1 MDKISW
7 WNTNFGESEIERVVQ
22 SMRNKCIS
30 QGRVTEEFE
39 RNLSEFLEV
48 ENVIAVSNGSSAIL
62 IALMAV
68 GISPG
73 DEVIIPNRT
82 WIATAH
88 AIHILG
94 AKVVIVD
101 VEKDRPI
108 IDASLIEEK
117 VTLKTKA
124 IIPVHMNGRSCDM
137 KVINTIAKKHR
148 LFVIED
154 AAQAIAS
161 RNSNGYLGVQSDMG
175 CFSLSVAKTISTG
188 QGGFVVTN
196 NKDLA
201 VKIRAIRTQ
210 GVESV
215 KDPKEWEMPGFNFRF
230 NDILASIGLEQLK
243 RLPERIKHLR
253 KLYTEY
259 EKGLK
264 ESEFDL
270 IKVDL
275 SIGEVPVY
283 NEFLVRDR
291 SQWIR
296 KLQNLN
302 IETRPFYPNISDA
315 RYLSKDNASYFNSV
329 KKDNASYFNSV
340 KYSKKGIYLPSGPNQ
355 EVKSA
360 LKCIQYII
368 GN

>member
-1 MDKISW
+1 
-7 WNTNFGESEIERVVQ
+7 
-22 SMRNKCIS
+22 
-30 QGRVTEEFE
+30 
-39 RNLSEFLEV
+39 
-48 ENVIAVSNGSSAIL
+48 
-62 IALMAV
+62 
-68 GISPG
+68 
-73 DEVIIPNRT
+73 
-82 WIATAH
+82 
-88 AIHILG
+88 
-94 AKVVIVD
+94 
-101 VEKDRPI
+101 
-108 IDASLIEEK
+108 
-117 VTLKTKA
+117 
-124 IIPVHMNGRSCDM
+124 
-137 KVINTIAKKHR
+137 
-148 LFVIED
+148 
-154 AAQAIAS
+154 
-161 RNSNGYLGVQSDMG
+161 
-175 CFSLSVAKTISTG
+175 
-188 QGGFVVTN
+188 
-196 NKDLA
+196 
-201 VKIRAIRTQ
+201 
-210 GVESV
+210 
-215 KDPKEWEMPGFNFRF
+215 MPGFNFRF

-329 KKDNASYFNSV
+329 K
-340 KYSKKGIYLPSGPNQ
+340 YSKKGRYLPSGPNQ